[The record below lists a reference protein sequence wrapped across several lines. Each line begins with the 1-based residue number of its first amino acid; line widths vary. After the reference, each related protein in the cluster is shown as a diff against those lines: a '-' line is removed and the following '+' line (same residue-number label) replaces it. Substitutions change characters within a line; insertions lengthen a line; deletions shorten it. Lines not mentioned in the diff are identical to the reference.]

1 MMKKRLIKVIA
12 LMLSLCMIIPAA
24 LSGCGSKGETLIS
37 LDDYTLSVNLY
48 QLMLTQQKGRM
59 AYAINSEYGSYNS
72 ERFWGMTID
81 MATQM
86 TNEEY
91 YNNAILERAKNFLC
105 ALKIYDELAKEHTD
119 FKMPGSYTDN
129 IDAAMDDFLQNDAN
143 GSKTKLNSILSEYGI
158 NTEMLEEFLLMEA
171 KAAYVVDYLYGDD
184 GSKIGEAVKT
194 EFYQDN
200 YVACK
205 QILIQKYY
213 YLYEVDEDGNEMY
226 FNKDSGQVAYDTTK
240 TPAINDDGSA
250 KRDKD
255 GNQIFYNNDGSIAYD
270 KVNGEKKVQVDSVS
284 GEPVYRMYSDEKIAS
299 LKEKANDILLEADE
313 KGINGFDV
321 LRREYSNDYDAADTT
336 DGMMYYSKNVKYSS
350 VSSEFLD
357 EIVTSLAGME
367 IGDVKLLE
375 SDISYNIIIRTELG
389 AGAYNDE
396 KFTNYFSDE
405 TYGVFDFI
413 FNLKNELYAARLAN
427 YISDVVVDEEL
438 LEKSGLTIKTAVP
451 NFYYPDPDIAYHFYD
466 KYE

>member
-1 MMKKRLIKVIA
+1 MNSTVNENRRLPPFGWRDKIGYLLGNVGNDFTFAFAGVFLLVFYTKVLGIPSELVGTMFLLARFLDAFTDITMGRIVDISRSGKVGKFRPWLLRMSAPVAIA
-12 LMLSLCMIIPAA
+12 SFLMYQSSLADASMGVKIAYMFVTYLVWGSVFYTAINIPYGSMASVISNEADDRAA
-24 LSGCGSKGETLIS
+24 LSTFRSVGSVFANIAVGVIAPLLI
-37 LDDYTLSVNLY
+37 
-48 QLMLTQQKGRM
+48 
-59 AYAINSEYGSYNS
+59 YAS
-72 ERFWGMTID
+72 
-81 MATQM
+81 
-86 TNEEY
+86 
-91 YNNAILERAKNFLC
+91 
-105 ALKIYDELAKEHTD
+105 
-119 FKMPGSYTDN
+119 
-129 IDAAMDDFLQNDAN
+129 
-143 GSKTKLNSILSEYGI
+143 
-158 NTEMLEEFLLMEA
+158 
-171 KAAYVVDYLYGDD
+171 
-184 GSKIGEAVKT
+184 
-194 EFYQDN
+194 
-200 YVACK
+200 
-205 QILIQKYY
+205 
-213 YLYEVDEDGNEMY
+213 
-226 FNKDSGQVAYDTTK
+226 DS
-240 TPAINDDGSA
+240 N
-250 KRDKD
+250 
-255 GNQIFYNNDGSIAYD
+255 GNQIYYNNDGSIAYD
-270 KVNGEKKVQVDSVS
+270 KINGEKRVQTDSIS
-284 GEPVYRMYSDEKIAS
+284 GEPVYRMYSDEKIVS